1 MEGVEFALFDDPH
14 LQQALCAT
22 VDLVLVEWHGKIG
35 YSERKRRTS
44 FINALPGCKTVH
56 VRDDDESALHDG
68 RPWPTGSV
76 CDAASAPRAPKTRAG
91 NCGTTV
97 AGKNSNVSGSWTLD
111 SEGELVTLGDCA
123 ERCLRRTPRCNFVS
137 FSPSAPEGNDECSW
151 YESCDLS
158 ELVRSQYHVA
168 RYRTLAMEDYVES
181 GVPAAIAAK

>member
-1 MEGVEFALFDDPH
+1 MAHRQRL
-14 LQQALCAT
+14 
-22 VDLVLVEWHGKIG
+22 
-35 YSERKRRTS
+35 RRS
-44 FINALPGCKTVH
+44 FH
-56 VRDDDESALHDG
+56 
-68 RPWPTGSV
+68 
-76 CDAASAPRAPKTRAG
+76 
-91 NCGTTV
+91 CGTTV

-158 ELVRSQYHVA
+158 ELVRSQYHLA

-181 GVPAAIAAK
+181 GLPAAIAAK